1 MLGKQDE
8 CRAMHWIIPK
18 ESISLEHLI
27 GANYMITTAIEVTKK
42 ELLYE
47 GKAKKIYA
55 TSNPTLVIQEFK
67 DDATAFNAEKRG
79 TITGKGIINNEL
91 SCYLF
96 SYLTDFGIPTHFVS
110 KLSER
115 EMLCKKLEIIKIE
128 VVTRNIAAGS
138 LVKRYGFKEGEELP
152 YPIVEFYFKNDALG
166 DPMLND
172 DHVTVLGLA
181 TCEELEKLRQQASKV
196 NAVLQDL
203 FLQKGL
209 RLVDFKL
216 EFGRF
221 YSPEGKVEI
230 LLGDEISPDTCRL
243 WDKETGEK
251 LDKDR
256 FRFDLGRVEE
266 AYQEVRKRLLGA

>member
-1 MLGKQDE
+1 M
-8 CRAMHWIIPK
+8 A
-18 ESISLEHLI
+18 
-27 GANYMITTAIEVTKK
+27 KK

-47 GKAKKIYA
+47 GKAKKVYA
-55 TSNPTLVIQEFK
+55 TSNPSLIIQEFK

-79 TITGKGIINNEL
+79 TIAGKGIVNNEL
-91 SCYLF
+91 SCFLF

-115 EMLCKKLEIIKIE
+115 DMLCKKLEIIKIE

-138 LVKRYGFKEGEELP
+138 LVKRYGFKEGDELP
-152 YPIVEFYFKNDALG
+152 TPIIEFYFKNDALG
-166 DPMLND
+166 DPLLND
-172 DHVTVLGLA
+172 DHAAVLGLA
-181 TCEELEKLRQQASKV
+181 SREELEKLRQLASKV

-203 FLQKGL
+203 FLQKDL
-209 RLVDFKL
+209 KLVDFKL

-221 YSPEGKVEI
+221 HTLDGRTEI

-243 WDKETGEK
+243 WDAQTGEK

-256 FRFDLGRVEE
+256 FRFDLGKVEE
-266 AYQEVRKRLLGA
+266 AYQEVRRRLLG

>member
-1 MLGKQDE
+1 MT
-8 CRAMHWIIPK
+8 
-18 ESISLEHLI
+18 
-27 GANYMITTAIEVTKK
+27 TTAIEVTKK